1 MSAQRQLQSATYT
14 DYLQINDDKRY
25 ELIQG
30 QYWLMAGAG
39 TLHQRA
45 VVELVLQIGTHLK
58 GKPCR
63 VFVAPYDVRLA
74 EANENDGFESNVVQ
88 PDVLI
93 NCDRS
98 KETPTGI
105 KGAPD
110 VVIEVI
116 SPNGSGRDLVI
127 KRRIY
132 ERAGVPEY
140 WAFDPDGRVL
150 HMHYWVNGQFEYQ
163 SVIAR
168 GVLTLRSLAIP
179 VDFDQIECAEG
190 FVYPVEN

>member
-1 MSAQRQLQSATYT
+1 MSAQRQLKNATYA
-14 DYLQINDDKRY
+14 DYLQINDGKRY

-39 TLHQRA
+39 TLHQLA
-45 VVELVLQIGTHLK
+45 VVEISYQLVAHLK

-63 VFVAPYDVRLA
+63 VFVAPYDIRLGETYDA
-74 EANENDGFESNVVQ
+74 DGFESNVVQ
-88 PDVLI
+88 PDLLI
-93 NCDRS
+93 NCQRS

-116 SPNGSGRDLVI
+116 SPNGAGRDLVI

-132 ERAGVPEY
+132 ERAGVQEY
-140 WAFDPDGRVL
+140 WAFDPEGRVL
-150 HMHYWVNGQFEYQ
+150 HMHFMVNSQFEYK

-168 GVLTLRSLAIP
+168 GVLTLRGLDIP
-179 VDFDQIECAEG
+179 VDFDAVECAEG
-190 FVYPVEN
+190 IVYPEEY

>member
-1 MSAQRQLQSATYT
+1 MSAQRQLQHSTYA
-14 DYLQINDDKRY
+14 DYLQINDGKRY

-39 TLHQRA
+39 TLHQLA
-45 VVELVLQIGTHLK
+45 VVEISYQLVAHLK

-74 EANENDGFESNVVQ
+74 EANDSDGFESNVVQ

-93 NCDRS
+93 NCQRN

-116 SPNGSGRDLVI
+116 SPNGAGRDLVI

-132 ERAGVPEY
+132 ERAGVQEY

-150 HMHYWVNGQFEYQ
+150 HMHYLVNGQFEYK

-168 GVLTLRSLAIP
+168 GVLTLRGLTIP
-179 VDFDQIECAEG
+179 VDFDQVECAEG
-190 FVYPVEN
+190 FVYPVEF